1 MSIFSSIGK
10 AWKAAEKKVIQV
22 FRKEKKE
29 QIEKEARVLKPELK
43 AGIDDEIR
51 KHGLQG
57 ATSEVNIN
65 TGKGE
70 IEIDT
75 HQQHLAERA
84 VKAWVSTGTKV
95 KQDIIDES
103 RFLAETLADESG
115 GNIEWIKNKL
125 GGQGTI
131 NLVGEDW
138 FNDLVNRT
146 KSKFSANQVPQFTN
160 EAWESAKGYIWNIVS
175 EWFQSHNL
183 ASQVYERAKQ
193 IVIEQRDMSL
203 LNKGDVELAYNN
215 LYRGSGTSDNG
226 YNQALEHMAYNIIK
240 NIEADLD
247 NHVTQRVKNI
257 INRHKK

>member
-1 MSIFSSIGK
+1 MARHGK
-10 AWKAAEKKVIQV
+10 PPKRKSFRV
-22 FRKEKKE
+22 FKKEKKE
-29 QIEKEARVLKPELK
+29 QIEKEARTLKPELK

-57 ATSEVNIN
+57 GSSEVNIRPE
-65 TGKGE
+65 KGE
-70 IEIDT
+70 IEINT
-75 HQQHLAERA
+75 HQEHLAEQA

-131 NLVGEDW
+131 NLIGEDW
-138 FNDLVNRT
+138 FNDLVSKT
-146 KSKFSANQVPQFTN
+146 KAKFSSKQIPQFTDKT
-160 EAWESAKGYIWNIVS
+160 WEQAKGQIWNIVS

-183 ASQVYERAKQ
+183 AAQVYERAKQ
-193 IVIEQRDMSL
+193 IVIEQREVSL
-203 LNKGDVELAYNN
+203 LNRGDVELAYNN
-215 LYRGSGTSDNG
+215 LYRGQGTSDNG
-226 YNQALEHMAYNIIK
+226 YNQALEQIAHNIIK
-240 NIEADLD
+240 DIEADLD
-247 NHVTQRVKNI
+247 NHVTQRVKSI

>member
-10 AWKAAEKKVIQV
+10 AWKTVEKKVIQV
-22 FRKEKKE
+22 FKKEKKE
-29 QIEKEARVLKPELK
+29 QIEREARTLKPELK

-57 ATSEVNIN
+57 ATSEVSIN
-65 TGKGE
+65 TSKGE

-75 HQQHLAERA
+75 KQAHLAEQA

-131 NLVGEDW
+131 NLIGEDW
-138 FNDLVNRT
+138 FNDLISKT
-146 KSKFSANQVPQFTN
+146 KAKFSSKQIPQFTN
-160 EAWESAKGYIWNIVS
+160 EAWESARGYIWSIVS
-175 EWFQSHNL
+175 DWFQSHNL
-183 ASQVYERAKQ
+183 AAQVYERAKQ

-203 LNKGDVELAYNN
+203 LNRGDVELAYNN
-215 LYRGSGTSDNG
+215 LYRGQGTSDNG
-226 YNQALEHMAYNIIK
+226 YNQALEQMAYNIIR

>member
-1 MSIFSSIGK
+1 MSIFSSFGRALK
-10 AWKAAEKKVIQV
+10 SVFHV
-22 FRKEKKE
+22 FRKETRE
-29 QIEKEARVLKPELK
+29 QIEKEARSLKPELK

-57 ATSEVNIN
+57 STSEVNIRPE
-65 TGKGE
+65 KGE

-75 HQQHLAERA
+75 KQEHLAEQA
-84 VKAWVSTGTKV
+84 VKAWVSTGTRV

-103 RFLAETLADESG
+103 RFLAQTLADESG
-115 GNIEWIKNKL
+115 GNLEWIKTKL
-125 GGQGTI
+125 GGQGAV

-138 FNDLVNRT
+138 FDDLMNKT
-146 KSKFSANQVPQFTN
+146 KAKYSSKQIPQFTN

-175 EWFQSHNL
+175 DWFQSHNL

-203 LNKGDVELAYNN
+203 LNRGDVELAYNN
-215 LYRGSGTSDNG
+215 LYRGQGTSDNG
-226 YNQALEHMAYNIIK
+226 YNQALEQMAYNIIK